1 MPKLEAAQY
10 GKDNI
15 RVYKVHKDESTGVH
29 TVVEMV
35 VCVLL
40 KGEIDIS

>member
-1 MPKLEAAQY
+1 MVQLQSAEY
-10 GKDNI
+10 GKDNV

-29 TVVEMV
+29 EVVEMV

-40 KGEIDIS
+40 QGEIDVS